1 MKVLIVEDNA
11 VLAEKISVWLAK
23 ENFTVDVAQ
32 NGKEANFFVETSSYQ
47 AIILDIGLPDEN
59 GLSLMQKWRSSG
71 RDEAILILTARS
83 NWTERVEGLN
93 AGADDYLPKPFE
105 FDELKARLSAIIRRK
120 DGRATDK
127 IIVDGFLL
135 NATYR
140 TLTTPDHKEF
150 RLTATEYRLLQC
162 FLRSP
167 DRVFSQ
173 DELVEALYNI
183 ERCPTR
189 NVVQVYI
196 ARLRKILGKKRIKTL
211 RGQGYYFARDSL
223 QKRVEA

>member
-11 VLAEKISVWLAK
+11 VLADKVSGWLTK
-23 ENFTVDVAQ
+23 ENYTVDVAK
-32 NGKEANFFVETSSYQ
+32 NGKEANFFVETGSYQ

-59 GLSLMQKWRSSG
+59 GLSLMQKWRNNG
-71 RDEAILILTARS
+71 KNEAILILTARS

-105 FDELKARLSAIIRRK
+105 FDELKARLNAIIRRK
-120 DGRATDK
+120 DGRPTDK
-127 IIVDGFLL
+127 INVDGFVL
-135 NATYR
+135 NSTYR
-140 TLTTPDHKEF
+140 TLTTPDNEEY

-173 DELVEALYNI
+173 DELVESLYNI

-196 ARLRKILGKKRIKTL
+196 VRLRKILGKEKIKTL
-211 RGQGYYFARDSL
+211 RGQGYFFAREL
-223 QKRVEA
+223 TTK

>member
-11 VLAEKISVWLAK
+11 LLAEKICGWLTK
-23 ENFTVDVAQ
+23 ENFTVDIALT
-32 NGKEANFFVETSSYQ
+32 GKEADSFVKSSRYQ
-47 AIILDIGLPDEN
+47 VIILDIGLPDEN
-59 GLSLMQKWRSSG
+59 GLSLMQKWRSDG
-71 RDEAILILTARS
+71 KDEAILVLSARS
-83 NWTERVEGLN
+83 SWTERVEGLN

-120 DGRATDK
+120 DGRLTNE
-127 IIVDGFLL
+127 IIVDGFQL
-135 NATYR
+135 NPTFR
-140 TLTTPDHKEF
+140 TLTTPDRIEF

-173 DELVEALYNI
+173 DELVESVYNI

-189 NVVQVYI
+189 NVIQVYI
-196 ARLRKILGKKRIKTL
+196 ARLRKMLGKKKIKTL
-211 RGQGYYFARDSL
+211 RGQGYFFARDPL
-223 QKRVEA
+223 Q

>member
-11 VLAEKISVWLAK
+11 VLADKVSGWLTK
-23 ENFTVDVAQ
+23 ENYTVDVAK
-32 NGKEANFFVETSSYQ
+32 NGKEANFFVETGSYQ

-59 GLSLMQKWRSSG
+59 GLSLMQKWRKNG
-71 RDEAILILTARS
+71 KNEAILILTARS

-105 FDELKARLSAIIRRK
+105 FDELKARLNAIIRRK
-120 DGRATDK
+120 DGRPTDK
-127 IIVDGFLL
+127 INVDGFVL
-135 NATYR
+135 NSTYR
-140 TLTTPDHKEF
+140 TLTTPDNEEH

-173 DELVEALYNI
+173 DELVESLYNI

-196 ARLRKILGKKRIKTL
+196 VRLRKILGKERIKTL
-211 RGQGYYFARDSL
+211 RGQGYFFAREL
-223 QKRVEA
+223 TTK

>member
-11 VLAEKISVWLAK
+11 VLAEKICGWLTK
-23 ENFTVDVAQ
+23 ENFTVDIALT
-32 NGKEANFFVETSSYQ
+32 GKEADSFVKSSRYQ
-47 AIILDIGLPDEN
+47 VIILDIGLPDEN
-59 GLSLMQKWRSSG
+59 GLSLMQKWRSDG
-71 RDEAILILTARS
+71 KDEAIIVLSARS
-83 NWTERVEGLN
+83 SWTERVEGLN

-120 DGRATDK
+120 DGRLTNE
-127 IIVDGFLL
+127 IIVDGFQL
-135 NATYR
+135 NPTFR
-140 TLTTPDHKEF
+140 TLTTPDRIEF

-173 DELVEALYNI
+173 DELVESVYNI

-189 NVVQVYI
+189 NVIQVYI
-196 ARLRKILGKKRIKTL
+196 ARLRKMLGKKKIKTL
-211 RGQGYYFARDSL
+211 RGQGYFFARDPL
-223 QKRVEA
+223 Q

>member
-1 MKVLIVEDNA
+1 MKILIVEDNA
-11 VLAEKISVWLAK
+11 VLAKKISDWLAQAHY
-23 ENFTVDVAQ
+23 TVDVAKT
-32 NGKEANFFVETSSYQ
+32 GKEADSLIETSSYQ
-47 AIILDIGLPDEN
+47 AVILDIGLPDEN
-59 GLSLMQKWRSSG
+59 GLSLMQRWRKNG
-71 RDEAILILTARS
+71 KKEAILILTARS

-120 DGRATDK
+120 DGRTTDQ
-127 IIVDGFLL
+127 ISVDGFSL
-135 NATYR
+135 NASYR
-140 TLTTPDHKEF
+140 TLTTPDQKEF
-150 RLTATEYRLLQC
+150 RLTATEFRLLQC

-173 DELVEALYNI
+173 DELVETLYNI

-196 ARLRKILGKKRIKTL
+196 ARLRKIIGGNKIKTL
-211 RGQGYYFARDSL
+211 RGQGYFFEKDPTG
-223 QKRVEA
+223 

>member
-11 VLAEKISVWLAK
+11 VLADKVSGWLTK
-23 ENFTVDVAQ
+23 ENYTVDVAK
-32 NGKEANFFVETSSYQ
+32 NGKEANFFVETGSYQ

-59 GLSLMQKWRSSG
+59 GLSLMQKWRNNG
-71 RDEAILILTARS
+71 KNEAILILTARS

-105 FDELKARLSAIIRRK
+105 FDELKARLNAIIRRK
-120 DGRATDK
+120 DGRPTDK
-127 IIVDGFLL
+127 INVDGFVL
-135 NATYR
+135 NSTYR
-140 TLTTPDHKEF
+140 TLTTPDNNEH

-173 DELVEALYNI
+173 DELVESLYNI

-196 ARLRKILGKKRIKTL
+196 VRLRKILGKEKIKTL
-211 RGQGYYFARDSL
+211 RGQGYFFAREL
-223 QKRVEA
+223 TTK

>member
-59 GLSLMQKWRSSG
+59 GLSLMQKWRSNG
-71 RDEAILILTARS
+71 KDEAILILTARS

-120 DGRATDK
+120 DGRTTDK
-127 IIVDGFLL
+127 IAVDGFLL
-135 NATYR
+135 NSTYR

-173 DELVEALYNI
+173 DDLVESLYNI

-196 ARLRKILGKKRIKTL
+196 ARLRKILGKSRIKTL
-211 RGQGYYFARDSL
+211 RGQGYYFARDIS
-223 QKRVEA
+223 

>member
-11 VLAEKISVWLAK
+11 VLAEKICGWLTK
-23 ENFTVDVAQ
+23 ENFTVDIALT
-32 NGKEANFFVETSSYQ
+32 GKEADSFVKSSRYQ
-47 AIILDIGLPDEN
+47 VIILDIGLPDEN
-59 GLSLMQKWRSSG
+59 GLSLMQKWRSDG
-71 RDEAILILTARS
+71 KDEAILVLSARS
-83 NWTERVEGLN
+83 SWTERVEGLN

-120 DGRATDK
+120 DGRLTNE
-127 IIVDGFLL
+127 IIVDGFQL
-135 NATYR
+135 NPTFR
-140 TLTTPDHKEF
+140 TLTTPDSIEF

-173 DELVEALYNI
+173 DELVESVYNI

-189 NVVQVYI
+189 NVIQVYI
-196 ARLRKILGKKRIKTL
+196 ARLRKMLGKKKIKTL
-211 RGQGYYFARDSL
+211 RGQGYFFARDPL
-223 QKRVEA
+223 Q

>member
-1 MKVLIVEDNA
+1 MKLLIVEDNV
-11 VLAEKISVWLAK
+11 VLAEKMSGWLTK
-23 ENFTVDVAQ
+23 ENYTVDVAK
-32 NGKEANFFVETSSYQ
+32 NGSEARFLVETGSYQ

-59 GLSLMQKWRSSG
+59 GLSLMRKWRKDG
-71 RDEAILILTARS
+71 KAEAILILTARS

-105 FDELKARLSAIIRRK
+105 FDELKARLNAIIRRK
-120 DGRATDK
+120 DGRVTDELC
-127 IIVDGFLL
+127 VDGFRL
-135 NATYR
+135 NSTYR
-140 TLTTPDHKEF
+140 TLTTPDQKEF

-173 DELVEALYNI
+173 DNLVESLYNI
-183 ERCPTR
+183 ERCPSR

-196 ARLRKILGKKRIKTL
+196 TRLRKILGKDRIKTL
-211 RGQGYYFARDSL
+211 RGQGYFFARDPH
-223 QKRVEA
+223 

>member
-11 VLAEKISVWLAK
+11 VLAEKICGWLTK
-23 ENFTVDVAQ
+23 ENFTVDIALT
-32 NGKEANFFVETSSYQ
+32 GKEADSFVKSSRYQ
-47 AIILDIGLPDEN
+47 VIILDIGLPDEN
-59 GLSLMQKWRSSG
+59 GLSLMQKWRSDG
-71 RDEAILILTARS
+71 KDEAILVLSARS
-83 NWTERVEGLN
+83 SWTERVEGLN

-120 DGRATDK
+120 DGRLTNE
-127 IIVDGFLL
+127 IIVDGFQL
-135 NATYR
+135 NPTFR
-140 TLTTPDHKEF
+140 TLTTPDRIEF

-173 DELVEALYNI
+173 DELVESVYNI

-189 NVVQVYI
+189 NVIQVYI
-196 ARLRKILGKKRIKTL
+196 ARLRKMLGKKKIKTL
-211 RGQGYYFARDSL
+211 RGQGYFFARDPL
-223 QKRVEA
+223 Q

>member
-11 VLAEKISVWLAK
+11 VLADKVSGWLTK
-23 ENFTVDVAQ
+23 ENYTVDVAK
-32 NGKEANFFVETSSYQ
+32 NGKEASFFVETGSYQ

-59 GLSLMQKWRSSG
+59 GLSLMQKWRKNG
-71 RDEAILILTARS
+71 KNEAILILTARS

-105 FDELKARLSAIIRRK
+105 FDELKARLNAIIRRK
-120 DGRATDK
+120 DGRPTDK
-127 IIVDGFLL
+127 INVDGFVL
-135 NATYR
+135 NSTYR
-140 TLTTPDHKEF
+140 TLTTPDNEEH

-173 DELVEALYNI
+173 DELVESLYNI

-196 ARLRKILGKKRIKTL
+196 VRLRKILGKERIKTL
-211 RGQGYYFARDSL
+211 RGQGYFFAREL
-223 QKRVEA
+223 TTK

>member
-11 VLAEKISVWLAK
+11 VLADKVSGWLTK
-23 ENFTVDVAQ
+23 ENYTVDVAK
-32 NGKEANFFVETSSYQ
+32 NGKEASFFVETGSYQ

-59 GLSLMQKWRSSG
+59 GLSLMQKWRKNG
-71 RDEAILILTARS
+71 KNEAILILTARS

-105 FDELKARLSAIIRRK
+105 FDELKARLNAIIRRK
-120 DGRATDK
+120 DGRPTDK
-127 IIVDGFLL
+127 INVDGFVL
-135 NATYR
+135 NSTYR
-140 TLTTPDHKEF
+140 TLTTPDNNEH

-173 DELVEALYNI
+173 DELVESLYNI

-196 ARLRKILGKKRIKTL
+196 VRLRKILGKERIKTL
-211 RGQGYYFARDSL
+211 RGQGYFFAREL
-223 QKRVEA
+223 TTK

>member
-1 MKVLIVEDNA
+1 MKLLIIEDN
-11 VLAEKISVWLAK
+11 VILADKLASWLVK
-23 ENFTVDVAQ
+23 ENYTVDIAH
-32 NGKEANFFVETSSYQ
+32 NGSEANFLVETGNYQ
-47 AIILDIGLPDEN
+47 SIILDIGLPDEN
-59 GLSLMQKWRSSG
+59 GLSLMQKWRKSG

-105 FDELKARLSAIIRRK
+105 FDELKARLNAIVRRR
-120 DGRATDK
+120 DGRTTDK
-127 IIVDGFLL
+127 ISVDDYSL
-135 NATYR
+135 NSTYR
-140 TLTTPDHKEF
+140 TLTTPEHEEF

-196 ARLRKILGKKRIKTL
+196 ARLRKILGKEKIKTL
-211 RGQGYYFARDSL
+211 RGQGYFFAKKPNVRKL
-223 QKRVEA
+223 

>member
-11 VLAEKISVWLAK
+11 LLAEKISVWLAK
-23 ENFTVDVAQ
+23 ENFIVDVAQ
-32 NGKEANFFVETSSYQ
+32 NGKEANFLVETSSYQ

-59 GLSLMQKWRSSG
+59 GLSLMQKWRSNG
-71 RDEAILILTARS
+71 KDEAILILTARS

-120 DGRATDK
+120 DGRTTDK
-127 IIVDGFLL
+127 IAVDGFLL
-135 NATYR
+135 NSTHR
-140 TLTTPDHKEF
+140 TLTTPDCREF

-173 DELVEALYNI
+173 DDLVESLYNI

-196 ARLRKILGKKRIKTL
+196 ARLRKILGKERIKTL
-211 RGQGYYFARDSL
+211 RGQGYYFARDTH
-223 QKRVEA
+223 

>member
-11 VLAEKISVWLAK
+11 VLAEKICGWLTK
-23 ENFTVDVAQ
+23 ENFTVDIALS
-32 NGKEANFFVETSSYQ
+32 GKEADSFVKSSRYQ
-47 AIILDIGLPDEN
+47 VIILDIGLPDEN
-59 GLSLMQKWRSSG
+59 GLSLMQKWRSDG
-71 RDEAILILTARS
+71 KDEAILVLSARS
-83 NWTERVEGLN
+83 SWTERVEGLN

-120 DGRATDK
+120 DGRLTNE
-127 IIVDGFLL
+127 IIVDGFQL
-135 NATYR
+135 NPTFR
-140 TLTTPDHKEF
+140 TLTTPDRIEF

-173 DELVEALYNI
+173 DELVESIYNI

-189 NVVQVYI
+189 NVIQVYI
-196 ARLRKILGKKRIKTL
+196 ARLRKMLGKKKIKTL
-211 RGQGYYFARDSL
+211 RGQGYFFARDPL
-223 QKRVEA
+223 Q

>member
-1 MKVLIVEDNA
+1 M
-11 VLAEKISVWLAK
+11 
-23 ENFTVDVAQ
+23 
-32 NGKEANFFVETSSYQ
+32 
-47 AIILDIGLPDEN
+47 
-59 GLSLMQKWRSSG
+59 
-71 RDEAILILTARS
+71 
-83 NWTERVEGLN
+83 N

-120 DGRATDK
+120 DGRTTDQ
-127 IIVDGFLL
+127 ISVDGFSL

-140 TLTTPDHKEF
+140 TLTTPDQKEF
-150 RLTATEYRLLQC
+150 RLTATEFRLLQC

-173 DELVEALYNI
+173 DELVETLYNI

-196 ARLRKILGKKRIKTL
+196 ARLRKIIGAIKSRLCVARATSSKKILLAERPNEPGQHMPAPKSIRRTAIQYGAVFSLVYFTPDILFTCLRDKTTI
-211 RGQGYYFARDSL
+211 G
-223 QKRVEA
+223 RVQETTPE